1 LKDKLLLVKNIREFG
16 FNTLKLKKT
25 NSYST
30 YLDIGRQAVVWN
42 VVATKQS
49 SLDLKEWCYLFIGCF
64 SYRGF
69 YSREEAVEYAEHL
82 VVQENL
88 QTAVLSV
95 PAYSTLGWSDFFG
108 GDPVLNTFLWDDK
121 TELVRLLFHELAHH
135 QIFIKNDTIFN
146 ESFASFVEDVGSS
159 LWIKKYGDEYDLQV
173 YKQKKRKRLEVSKIL
188 SIARQRLKELY
199 ARNLEKDEIQLE
211 ESEIFQKLRTK
222 LEQLTE
228 TKELS
233 EDYQKW
239 ISQINTAWLAAFSL
253 YEGYKPFFHELF
265 IRNNSDW
272 VKFYKEV
279 KKLEKIKKSDRD
291 FIIES
296 FLESE

>member
-1 LKDKLLLVKNIREFG
+1 MKDKLLLVKNIREFG

-69 YSREEAVEYAEHL
+69 YSREEAVEYAEQL

-88 QTAVLSV
+88 QTAVLPV

-159 LWIKKYGDEYDLQV
+159 LWIKKYGNEYDLLV
-173 YKQKKRKRLEVSKIL
+173 YKQKKKKTSG
-188 SIARQRLKELY
+188 
-199 ARNLEKDEIQLE
+199 
-211 ESEIFQKLRTK
+211 SE
-222 LEQLTE
+222 
-228 TKELS
+228 
-233 EDYQKW
+233 
-239 ISQINTAWLAAFSL
+239 
-253 YEGYKPFFHELF
+253 
-265 IRNNSDW
+265 
-272 VKFYKEV
+272 
-279 KKLEKIKKSDRD
+279 
-291 FIIES
+291 
-296 FLESE
+296 